1 MGQDNGLRGSGIPNL
16 HMMDEGYHP
25 HAAST
30 YLTEH
35 IGGIYSVEQGRE
47 IGFTS
52 NNLPL
57 SKNTFTEDTESQY
70 ADELRRQAYIQTLA
84 TPDLIKVKGDG
95 YNISQIGSSISYPNS
110 PTAEYYS
117 NDGMAESE
125 LQDNKGEIPPNMPH
139 LSSRL
144 QSEQT
149 AAHHHHFSRP
159 AGNTALIGPAA

>member
-1 MGQDNGLRGSGIPNL
+1 MSEETMSYISERSGSFISPAERASGVPNV
-16 HMMDEGYHP
+16 HGMMDEGYHP

-70 ADELRRQAYIQTLA
+70 ADELRRQAYIQTL
-84 TPDLIKVKGDG
+84 GDG

-110 PTAEYYS
+110 P
-117 NDGMAESE
+117 
-125 LQDNKGEIPPNMPH
+125 
-139 LSSRL
+139 
-144 QSEQT
+144 
-149 AAHHHHFSRP
+149 
-159 AGNTALIGPAA
+159 

>member
-1 MGQDNGLRGSGIPNL
+1 M
-16 HMMDEGYHP
+16 GYHP

-70 ADELRRQAYIQTLA
+70 ADELRRQAYIQTL
-84 TPDLIKVKGDG
+84 GDG

-117 NDGMAESE
+117 NDGLTESD
-125 LQDNKGEIPPNMPH
+125 LQENQKDLP
-139 LSSRL
+139 S
-144 QSEQT
+144 
-149 AAHHHHFSRP
+149 AYHHHHFSRP
-159 AGNTALIGPAA
+159 AGNTALIGT